1 MRFSLGC
8 DVPHPFRTGSPN
20 PIPRWPPVCPCCPC
34 VRAALALA
42 LLAACG
48 GGESTPLGEELSLPP
63 TASALATAS
72 SAVRTPRTAS
82 GASAS
87 STGLTVRARGSLLAG
102 VGPTMVVRVNQNV
115 IGTVEVSNTAW
126 ADFQFSTPALV
137 AGDKVDVVFTN
148 DAASAMARP

>member
-1 MRFSLGC
+1 MASCPFLRPRS
-8 DVPHPFRTGSPN
+8 VP
-20 PIPRWPPVCPCCPC
+20 
-34 VRAALALA
+34 AALALA

-82 GASAS
+82 GASASAS

>member
-1 MRFSLGC
+1 MASCPFLRPRS
-8 DVPHPFRTGSPN
+8 VP
-20 PIPRWPPVCPCCPC
+20 
-34 VRAALALA
+34 AALALA